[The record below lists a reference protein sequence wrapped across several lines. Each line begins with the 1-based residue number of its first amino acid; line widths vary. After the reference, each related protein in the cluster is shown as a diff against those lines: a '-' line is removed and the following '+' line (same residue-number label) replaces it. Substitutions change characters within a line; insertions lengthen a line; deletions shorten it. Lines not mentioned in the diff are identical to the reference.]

1 MGVLGKDLLDL
12 HRPRTNTRVEFGVS
26 GYWVESC
33 PEPQPYGTVLTELLN
48 LDAAPFQALLDR
60 LDLAVRE
67 GDSAAAPQAFLDVKK
82 GIGSLPLYR
91 LYLEDFR
98 LSAAED
104 LAQSVMGLGNDLP
117 AFLTQQLEDIR
128 FIQKRYT
135 WFLDELSAGS
145 VFEKKKGQRKE
156 PLAEQIEARDLE
168 AFVSGVSLGES
179 PDVDAPQVRT
189 QYRVRGTGRDAEIVE
204 RMYFDRL
211 LDFVYVEFMKGL
223 QKGFTP
229 KRCASCGRW
238 FLQTPGATYSYCDG
252 PAPGQDGKTCREV
265 GAAASFQDKVRNN
278 EIWKLHQRAYKKYF
292 ARTRKGTMSKPE
304 FEKWARE
311 AEQLRDRALAEYGRA
326 ETAEARQ
333 QVISRLQQELN
344 QQ

>member
-67 GDSAAAPQAFLDVKK
+67 GDSATAPQAFLDVKK

-156 PLAEQIEARDLE
+156 PLAEQIEARGLE

-204 RMYFDRL
+204 RMYFDCL

-223 QKGFTP
+223 QKGFVP

-304 FEKWARE
+304 FEKWARD
-311 AEQLRDRALAEYGRA
+311 AEQLRDRALKSYER
-326 ETAEARQ
+326 
-333 QVISRLQQELN
+333 SRTLEEKNLILKKLKADLN
-344 QQ
+344 CV